1 MAYAQV
7 SDVQA
12 RFERELDEYEE
23 VVVAQRLDDAE
34 LLIKARIPN
43 LDDQISDGK
52 IPEELVIMAEADA
65 VLALIRNPDAKV
77 GETDGNYCLHPD
89 SRVLCN
95 DFQWRPLGS
104 LLVGDE
110 IIGFDE
116 YHAPGSQFRK
126 LRRSTITNTGRVDLP
141 SYLLRFTDGRAVVAS
156 DKHMWLGKE
165 RATSPNL
172 AWRTSESL
180 KPGDVIKDLGMPW
193 SIDESREAGYVAGIY
208 DGEGSIDSTAGFR
221 ISFPQRPGSVMER
234 VKLSMKSMGYPI
246 GQSHLQN
253 NGVEVFYLT
262 GIPECFRFLGSVQ
275 PTRLLENH
283 LKLWEGKSLH
293 FLPWATVA
301 DVTFLGDQEVVSV
314 GTSTKTL
321 FVEGLASH
329 NSYQLNWAT
338 ATGVLTIPERYWPL
352 LGVTKGRS
360 SIAPKFYAVDEL
372 YSNYPF
378 YPESLMPWYV
388 GPPGGPG

>member
-77 GETDGNYCLHPD
+77 GETDGNY
-89 SRVLCN
+89 
-95 DFQWRPLGS
+95 
-104 LLVGDE
+104 
-110 IIGFDE
+110 
-116 YHAPGSQFRK
+116 
-126 LRRSTITNTGRVDLP
+126 
-141 SYLLRFTDGRAVVAS
+141 
-156 DKHMWLGKE
+156 
-165 RATSPNL
+165 
-172 AWRTSESL
+172 
-180 KPGDVIKDLGMPW
+180 
-193 SIDESREAGYVAGIY
+193 
-208 DGEGSIDSTAGFR
+208 
-221 ISFPQRPGSVMER
+221 
-234 VKLSMKSMGYPI
+234 
-246 GQSHLQN
+246 
-253 NGVEVFYLT
+253 
-262 GIPECFRFLGSVQ
+262 
-275 PTRLLENH
+275 
-283 LKLWEGKSLH
+283 
-293 FLPWATVA
+293 
-301 DVTFLGDQEVVSV
+301 
-314 GTSTKTL
+314 
-321 FVEGLASH
+321 
-329 NSYQLNWAT
+329 SYQLNWAT